1 MKFATYTDKSSQH
14 RWRAVAKNGK
24 TVADSGEGYASKGNA
39 TKALQKFISDV
50 CIAGPL
56 ANIGD
61 EAAHAGKKVVAKKV
75 VAKKVVAKKV
85 VAKRAK

>member
-1 MKFATYTDKSSQH
+1 MKFSIYIDKAGEH

-24 TVADSGEGYASKGNA
+24 TRADSGEGYASKGNA

-61 EAAHAGKKVVAKKV
+61 EAAPAAKKV

>member
-1 MKFATYTDKSSQH
+1 MKFCLYTDKAGQH
-14 RWRAVAKNGK
+14 RWHALSKNGRV
-24 TVADSGEGYASKGNA
+24 VADSGEGYASKGNA
-39 TKALQKFISDV
+39 TKALQKFVSDV

-61 EAAHAGKKVVAKKV
+61 EAAPAAKKV

>member
-1 MKFATYTDKSSQH
+1 MKFATYTDKAGQH

-61 EAAHAGKKVVAKKV
+61 AAAPAAQKV

>member
-1 MKFATYTDKSSQH
+1 MKFSIYTDKSGQH
-14 RWRAVAKNGK
+14 RWHALSKNGRV
-24 TVADSGEGYASKGNA
+24 VADSGEGYASKGNA

-61 EAAHAGKKVVAKKV
+61 EAAPAAKKV

>member
-1 MKFATYTDKSSQH
+1 MKFATYTDKAGQH

-61 EAAHAGKKVVAKKV
+61 EAAPAAKKV

>member
-1 MKFATYTDKSSQH
+1 MKFSIYTDKAGQH

-39 TKALQKFISDV
+39 TKSLQKFISDV

-61 EAAHAGKKVVAKKV
+61 EAAPAAKKVVAKKV

>member
-1 MKFATYTDKSSQH
+1 MKFSIFQDERGEH
-14 RWRAVAKNGK
+14 RWHALSKNGRV
-24 TVADSGEGYASKGNA
+24 VADSGEGYASKGNA

-50 CIAGPL
+50 CKVGIAFTL
-56 ANIGD
+56 ND
-61 EAAHAGKKVVAKKV
+61 EATTSKAPAKKV

>member
-1 MKFATYTDKSSQH
+1 MKFSIYTDTAGQH
-14 RWRAVAKNGK
+14 RWHALSKNGRV
-24 TVADSGEGYASKGNA
+24 VADSGEGYASKGNA

-61 EAAHAGKKVVAKKV
+61 EAAPAAKKV

>member
-1 MKFATYTDKSSQH
+1 MKFSIYTDEAGQH
-14 RWRAVAKNGK
+14 RWHALSKNGRV
-24 TVADSGEGYASKGNA
+24 VADSGEGYASKGNA

-61 EAAHAGKKVVAKKV
+61 EAAPAAKKV

>member
-1 MKFATYTDKSSQH
+1 MKFITYIDKSGQH
-14 RWRAVAKNGK
+14 RWHALSKNGRV
-24 TVADSGEGYASKGNA
+24 VADSGEGYASKGNA

-61 EAAHAGKKVVAKKV
+61 EAAPPAKKV

>member
-1 MKFATYTDKSSQH
+1 MKFATYTDNAGQH

-61 EAAHAGKKVVAKKV
+61 EAAPPAKKV

>member
-1 MKFATYTDKSSQH
+1 MKFSTYTDKAGQH

-24 TVADSGEGYASKGNA
+24 TRADSGEGYASKGNA

-61 EAAHAGKKVVAKKV
+61 EAAPAAKKV